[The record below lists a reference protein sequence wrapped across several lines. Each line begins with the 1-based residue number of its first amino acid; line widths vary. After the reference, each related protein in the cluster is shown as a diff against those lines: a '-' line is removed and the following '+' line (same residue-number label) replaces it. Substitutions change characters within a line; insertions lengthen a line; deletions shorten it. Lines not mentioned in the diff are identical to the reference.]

1 MKNGYKWL
9 LLLLLSS
16 AFFFHQADRALFGLL
31 TIPIQD
37 ELKLS
42 DVQIG
47 WINTVLSWTLAGMA
61 FVAGPVGDRFSRKWV
76 ITLSLIAWSFMT
88 FMMGFVGDWRICGF
102 LIPAFFVVMF
112 FRSIATGVGES
123 FYGPCYPP
131 LIAAYHKAT
140 RSIALSIHQGAL
152 YVGLMTS
159 GVLTAWALGVLGSW
173 RHVFMVFGGAGFALG
188 VGFIWLLKD
197 TGRETKDGPAAARPS
212 PWAGFVYF
220 FKCPSAWCA
229 MAGFIAIVFVNNAYL
244 FWAPKFMAQK
254 FGVSVGAAGTQ
265 TMLYHHLFAFVAII
279 AGGILTDRFV
289 KRMPRFRLGFQIL
302 SMLAGAPCLV
312 LVGFS
317 SSVAAMVAMTGF
329 IAIVFVNNAYL
340 FWAPKFMAEK
350 FGVSVGEAGAQT
362 MFYHHLL
369 AFIAI
374 LAGGVITDRF
384 VKRWPRFR
392 LGFQILALLAG
403 APCLVMTGFAPT
415 AVGMVAMAALYGVFR
430 GFFEVNTHASL
441 FDVIAPAYRSTAVGI
456 FTVFAFFFGGLSGV
470 LMGALSQKYG
480 VHGFE
485 IGFSVMGATYVIAA
499 LLMMISFFVTFKKD
513 RIAE

>member
-1 MKNGYKWL
+1 MSDSKYKWL
-9 LLLLLSS
+9 LLGLLSCT
-16 AFFFHQADRALFGLL
+16 FFFHQADRALFGLL
-31 TIPIQD
+31 TIPIQN
-37 ELKLS
+37 ELHLT

-61 FVAGPVGDRFSRKWV
+61 FIAGPIGDRYSRKWL
-76 ITLSLIAWSFMT
+76 ITGSLIAWSLMT
-88 FMMGFVGDWRICGF
+88 FMMGFVGDWRICGVF
-102 LIPAFFVVMF
+102 IPAFVVVMF

-123 FYGPCYPP
+123 FYGPCYVP

-140 RSIALSIHQGAL
+140 RSLALSIHQGSL
-152 YVGLMTS
+152 YFGLMVS
-159 GVLTAWALGVLGSW
+159 GVLTAWALGLLGSW
-173 RHVFMVFGGAGFALG
+173 RHVFMVFGGAGFLLG
-188 VGFIWLLKD
+188 VSFIWILKD
-197 TGRETKDGPAAARPS
+197 VRQETKDRKGESGEMGDRPGLLS
-212 PWAGFVYF
+212 GFKVF

-229 MAGFIAIVFVNNAYL
+229 MAGFV
-244 FWAPKFMAQK
+244 
-254 FGVSVGAAGTQ
+254 
-265 TMLYHHLFAFVAII
+265 
-279 AGGILTDRFV
+279 
-289 KRMPRFRLGFQIL
+289 
-302 SMLAGAPCLV
+302 
-312 LVGFS
+312 
-317 SSVAAMVAMTGF
+317 
-329 IAIVFVNNAYL
+329 AIVFVNNAYL

-350 FGVSVGEAGAQT
+350 FGVSVGTAGAQT
-362 MFYHHLL
+362 MLYHHLL

-415 AVGMVAMAALYGVFR
+415 AVGMIVMAALYGVFR

-480 VHGFE
+480 VRGFE
-485 IGFSVMGATYVIAA
+485 IGFSVMGASYVVGA
-499 LLMMISFFVTFKKD
+499 LLMMVSFFFTFKRD
-513 RIAE
+513 RIVE